1 MSRAVPKVFLTD
13 YDLPHHK
20 TEVDAL
26 MPIAIDYFNSGKKI
40 PAQAKHILAQM
51 FERAHRNS
59 VPLEELVVSENAKER
74 RSLGD
79 SQVPLMPI
87 HHLRDSIMFKK
98 NAFLNDYLDMALVAY
113 YLATPYE
120 ITTLLNIFFRDP
132 LPKSNEFSAFFMRGD
147 KSHVV
152 INMWKRFILIML
164 MISYDFYKPQVDE
177 AAVADS
183 AIHGSRSISPR
194 STTPR
199 GRSTTPRGRSTT
211 PRGRSTTPKG
221 RGGKSRKRSN
231 SKRSRRGNSKR
242 SNSKRS
248 NSKRSNSKRSNSKR
262 SNCRSTRR

>member
-164 MISYDFYKPQVDE
+164 MISYDVYKPQVDE

-211 PRGRSTTPKG
+211 PKG
-221 RGGKSRKRSN
+221 RGGKSR
-231 SKRSRRGNSKR
+231 
-242 SNSKRS
+242 
-248 NSKRSNSKRSNSKR
+248 KRSNSKRSNSKR

>member
-132 LPKSNEFSAFFMRGD
+132 LPKSNEFSVFFMRGD

-211 PRGRSTTPKG
+211 PRGR
-221 RGGKSRKRSN
+221 GGKSR
-231 SKRSRRGNSKR
+231 KR

-262 SNCRSTRR
+262 SNCRSSRR

>member
-1 MSRAVPKVFLTD
+1 MSREVPKVFLTD

-20 TEVDAL
+20 TDVDAL

-87 HHLRDSIMFKK
+87 HHLRYSIMFKK

-164 MISYDFYKPQVDE
+164 MISYDIYKPPVDE
-177 AAVADS
+177 AEVASS
-183 AIHGSRSISPR
+183 AIHGARSISPR

-199 GRSTTPRGRSTT
+199 GRSTTPRGR
-211 PRGRSTTPKG
+211 
-221 RGGKSRKRSN
+221 GGKSR
-231 SKRSRRGNSKR
+231 
-242 SNSKRS
+242 KRS

-262 SNCRSTRR
+262 SNCRSSRR

>member
-1 MSRAVPKVFLTD
+1 VPKVFLTD

-26 MPIAIDYFNSGKKI
+26 MPIAINYFNSGKKI

-59 VPLEELVVSENAKER
+59 VPLEQLVVSENAKKD

-87 HHLRDSIMFKK
+87 HHLGESIMFKQ
-98 NAFLNDYLDMALVAY
+98 NAFLNDYLHMALVAY
-113 YLATPYE
+113 YLATPHE

-132 LPKSNEFSAFFMRGD
+132 LPKSNEFSAFFTRGD

-164 MISYDFYKPQVDE
+164 MMSYDIYKPPVDE
-177 AAVADS
+177 AEVASS
-183 AIHGSRSISPR
+183 AIHGSQSMS
-194 STTPR
+194 
-199 GRSTTPRGRSTT
+199 

-221 RGGKSRKRSN
+221 RSTTPRGRGGKSRKRSDCG
-231 SKRSRRGNSKR
+231 KRSKR

-248 NSKRSNSKRSNSKR
+248 D
-262 SNCRSTRR
+262 CRSRR

>member
-1 MSRAVPKVFLTD
+1 MSREVPKVFLTD

-26 MPIAIDYFNSGKKI
+26 MPIAINYFNSGKKI
-40 PAQAKHILAQM
+40 PLQAKDILTRMYAK
-51 FERAHRNS
+51 AHRNS
-59 VPLEELVVSENAKER
+59 VSLEELVVSENAKKD

-87 HHLRDSIMFKK
+87 HHLGESIMFKQ
-98 NAFLNDYLDMALVAY
+98 NAFLNDYLHMALVAY
-113 YLATPYE
+113 YLASPHE

-164 MISYDFYKPQVDE
+164 MISYDVYKPQVDE
-177 AAVADS
+177 AEVADS
-183 AIHGSRSISPR
+183 AIHGARSISPR

-199 GRSTTPRGRSTT
+199 GRSTTPRGR
-211 PRGRSTTPKG
+211 
-221 RGGKSRKRSN
+221 GGKSRKRSD
-231 SKRSRRGNSKR
+231 SKRSKRG
-242 SNSKRS
+242 
-248 NSKRSNSKRSNSKR
+248 NSKR
-262 SNCRSTRR
+262 SNCRSRR